1 MAMQHTS
8 TNDAFTPVEFGALLN
23 RELQSESVA
32 LQVST
37 VVKTDKVSMTFPIWD
52 EDPAVN
58 WLTELGTITATDG
71 STEGVTVT
79 PSKVGGITRLS
90 NELADDSSPEVAEL
104 AVRGLVNQISHAVDT
119 AFTGNTVANG
129 PSGLL
134 SITST
139 SVDTGAGIA
148 NTDPFVAAVFAAK
161 AVGAKLT
168 HWLMNPEVAEVLAK
182 IKKADASNESLISF
196 DARGELSVLGLPVLT
211 LPSVDDDT
219 QFWGIPSDRVVTV
232 LRKDAEVTRSKDS
245 GFYNDALD
253 VRAITRVG
261 VGFLH
266 EAAVI
271 RGHAVEA

>member
-1 MAMQHTS
+1 MSMNHPS
-8 TNDAFTPVEFGALLN
+8 THDAFTPQDFGKLLN
-23 RELQSESVA
+23 TELESESVA

-37 VVKTDKVSMTFPIWD
+37 VVKTDKVSITFPIWD

-71 STEGVTVT
+71 NTEGVTVT

-90 NELADDSSPEVAEL
+90 NELAEDSSPAVAEL
-104 AVRGLVNQISHAVDT
+104 AVRGLVNQISHAADT
-119 AFTGNTVANG
+119 AFTGNTTANA

-134 SITST
+134 SIAST
-139 SVDTGAGIA
+139 AVDTGAEIE

-161 AVGAKLT
+161 RVGAKLT
-168 HWLMNPEVAEVLAK
+168 HWLMNPSVAEVLAK
-182 IKKADASNESLISF
+182 IKRADTSNESLIEF
-196 DARGELSVLGLPVLT
+196 DARGELTVLGLPVLT
-211 LPSVDDDT
+211 LPSVDAAT
-219 QFWGIPSDRVVTV
+219 MFWGIPSDRVVTV
-232 LRKDAEVTRSKDS
+232 LRKDAEVSRSKDS

-271 RGHAVEA
+271 RGFDAN

>member
-1 MAMQHTS
+1 MQHTN
-8 TNDAFTPVEFGALLN
+8 TADAFSPTAFGKHLN
-23 RELQSESVA
+23 TALQSESVA

-37 VVKTDKVSMTFPIWD
+37 VVKTDKVSITFPIWD

-71 STEGVTVT
+71 NTEGVTVT

-90 NELADDSSPEVAEL
+90 NELAEDSSPEVAEL
-104 AVRGLVNQISHAVDT
+104 AVRGLVNQISHAIDT
-119 AFTGNTVANG
+119 AFVGNATTNG

-134 SITST
+134 SITPSV
-139 SVDTGAGIA
+139 VDTGAAIT
-148 NTDPFVAAVFAAK
+148 NTDPFVQAVFAAK

-168 HWLMNPEVAEVLAK
+168 HWLMAPSTAETLAK
-182 IKKADASNESLISF
+182 IKKAETSNESLIEF
-196 DARGELSVLGLPVLT
+196 DAHGELTVLGLPVLT
-211 LPSVDDDT
+211 LPSVDAET
-219 QFWGIPSDRVVTV
+219 LFWGIPADRVVTV

-266 EAAVI
+266 EAAVV
-271 RGHAVEA
+271 RGTDAS